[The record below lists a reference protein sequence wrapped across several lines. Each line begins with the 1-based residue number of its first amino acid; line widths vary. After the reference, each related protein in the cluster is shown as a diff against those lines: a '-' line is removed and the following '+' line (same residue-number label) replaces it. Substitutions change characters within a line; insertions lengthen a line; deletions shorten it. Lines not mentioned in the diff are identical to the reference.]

1 MGCGKQASSR
11 QSVEIVVISSAYE
24 RSQHL
29 SAHLAAPLAIQQE
42 IPSIDPQ
49 VSQEYLKVEKPE
61 RLLVKKETIND
72 VSKISKIDEDPLKHF
87 TIKFRSPT
95 EVALK
100 NEGKSVDQGFNFD
113 FLNESSNYNS
123 NVQGII
129 DDVLRNFRETNWK

>member
-1 MGCGKQASSR
+1 MGCGKQTSSR

-29 SAHLAAPLAIQQE
+29 SAHLAAPLTIQQE

-49 VSQEYLKVEKPE
+49 VSQDYLKVEMPE
-61 RLLVKKETIND
+61 RLFTKKETINE
-72 VSKISKIDEDPLKHF
+72 VSKISKIEEDPLKHL

-100 NEGKSVDQGFNFD
+100 NEGKSLDQGFNFD

-123 NVQGII
+123 NVQEII
-129 DDVLRNFRETNWK
+129 EDVLKNFKETNWK